1 MCGFLTYDDKS
12 QITKYYVSI
21 IEAGTLTMSAAL
33 ALLLG
38 VVPWEDLSFVEIE
51 KSIELSCDKDDMVE
65 NEELLVRVEVDDNP
79 SVFVGS
85 GIDVEGDAIWASNF
99 EDDCPILDGVNKFI
113 PPFIWEWVCKFLL
126 FLTFPLDFRED
137 FFVDKLVAE
146 LRLVREWVLDLE
158 ASLASLAFAKFFI
171 IIRLFGSTVFPSTI
185 SIILFLQAPMTC
197 SRYLD
202 YKHDMFIFRLI
213 KVASNFLML

>member
-1 MCGFLTYDDKS
+1 M
-12 QITKYYVSI
+12 
-21 IEAGTLTMSAAL
+21 EAGTLTMSAAL

-65 NEELLVRVEVDDNP
+65 NEELLVKVEFDDNP
-79 SVFVGS
+79 SCFVGS

-99 EDDCPILDGVNKFI
+99 EDVCPILDGVNKLL
-113 PPFIWEWVCKFLL
+113 PPFNWEWACKFLL
-126 FLTFPLDFRED
+126 FLTFAVDFRED

-171 IIRLFGSTVFPSTI
+171 IILLFGSTVFPSTI
-185 SIILFLQAPMTC
+185 SMILFLQAPMTC

-202 YKHDMFIFRLI
+202 
-213 KVASNFLML
+213 